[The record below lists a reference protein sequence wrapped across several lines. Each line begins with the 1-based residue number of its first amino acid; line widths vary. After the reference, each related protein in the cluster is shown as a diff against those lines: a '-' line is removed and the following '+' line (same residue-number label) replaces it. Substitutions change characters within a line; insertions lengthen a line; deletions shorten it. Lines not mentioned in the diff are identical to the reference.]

1 MSHQPAK
8 TGKPSIKIYNSIIKK
23 CRTQL
28 HPLMESKLL
37 FNFSLI
43 HMPDLVQNHS
53 VSLSVSPSPLLS
65 MERQVHGR
73 NGIQN
78 TLGTARREDFRG
90 HAMDGNTSCQLSSPY
105 LDAACNRSHVDMASH
120 TGIPHSSNE
129 MTGKLN
135 CNISLI

>member
-1 MSHQPAK
+1 
-8 TGKPSIKIYNSIIKK
+8 
-23 CRTQL
+23 
-28 HPLMESKLL
+28 MESKLL

-90 HAMDGNTSCQLSSPY
+90 HAMDSNTSCQLSNPY

-120 TGIPHSSNE
+120 TGSVHSSNE

-135 CNISLI
+135 SNIFLI

>member
-1 MSHQPAK
+1 MYD
-8 TGKPSIKIYNSIIKK
+8 IYSF
-23 CRTQL
+23 TS
-28 HPLMESKLL
+28 LMESKLL

-90 HAMDGNTSCQLSSPY
+90 QAMDSNTSCQLSNPY

-120 TGIPHSSNE
+120 TGSVHSSNE
-129 MTGKLN
+129 ITGKLN
-135 CNISLI
+135 CSIFLI

>member
-1 MSHQPAK
+1 ML
-8 TGKPSIKIYNSIIKK
+8 NS
-23 CRTQL
+23 
-28 HPLMESKLL
+28 
-37 FNFSLI
+37 SLI

-90 HAMDGNTSCQLSSPY
+90 HAMDSNTSCQLSSPY
-105 LDAACNRSHVDMASH
+105 LEAACNRSHVDMASH
-120 TGIPHSSNE
+120 TGIPHSSHE

-135 CNISLI
+135 CNILLI